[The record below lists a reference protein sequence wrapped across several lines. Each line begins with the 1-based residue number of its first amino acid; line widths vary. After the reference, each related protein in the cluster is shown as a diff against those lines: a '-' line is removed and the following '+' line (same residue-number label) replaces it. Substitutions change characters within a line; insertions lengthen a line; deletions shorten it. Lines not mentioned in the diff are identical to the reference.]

1 MHISTRVPHD
11 DFREGFTVGFQLIHG
26 TAVVP
31 PAAPKEPNEVA
42 DTTRFLLGVRAGIA
56 AAGGKLS

>member
-1 MHISTRVPHD
+1 MPTSSRVPHA
-11 DFREGFTVGFQLIHG
+11 DFREGFDVGFQLIQG
-26 TAVVP
+26 AAVEP
-31 PAAPKEPNEVA
+31 PAAPREPDEVA